1 NLEITNKLNIEPEV
15 RCRVLLTTPIE
26 SFTVGHTI
34 VISRGLLDVLPD
46 ESSLA
51 MVLSHE
57 LGHITLGHRLNTK
70 YAFSDRMIFPDEDVF
85 RQLGLKENEVEEA
98 DADKKGLELLQ
109 KSPYNEK
116 LASAGLFLR
125 ALDIHSHELTWL
137 INPHFG
143 NRMAK
148 G

>member
-1 NLEITNKLNIEPEV
+1 
-15 RCRVLLTTPIE
+15 
-26 SFTVGHTI
+26 
-34 VISRGLLDVLPD
+34 
-46 ESSLA
+46 

-57 LGHITLGHRLNTK
+57 LGHIALGHRLNTK
-70 YAFSDRMIFPDEDVF
+70 WAFSDRMIFPDEDVF
-85 RQLGLKENEVEEA
+85 HQIGLKENEAEEA

-125 ALDIHSHELTWL
+125 ALDGHSHQLISL

-143 NRMAK
+143 NRMTK
-148 G
+148 GNSRLRMAALEQSAP